1 MRFNE
6 KRFAEEYDRRLIDEG
21 YPGNLLQKV
30 LEKLEGTGDIIDI
43 GAGSG
48 FFTIPLAK
56 RGFHVHA
63 VEPSEKMISLMRKK
77 ITDMIS
83 RNITISNI
91 RWEEWTGEHY
101 DASLCIHSLY
111 PMKDPLKGLDNMI
124 GFSRRRILAVRNP
137 DTETLTGKIKSLFK
151 KNIVTTDYIKMTEE
165 YLNSRGVEFM
175 KEDIFQER
183 ITRFESLEEGV
194 SYYRYFLKI
203 DNEQSELLREK
214 FAELTEKK
222 NGYHVFRSHYHDIL
236 YTF

>member
-21 YPGNLLQKV
+21 YPGNLLLAV
-30 LEKLEGTGDIIDI
+30 LEKLEGIGNIIDI

-48 FFTIPLAK
+48 FFTIPLAE

-63 VEPSEKMISLMRKK
+63 VEPSEKMTSLMRKK
-77 ITDMIS
+77 IDKRIS
-83 RNITISNI
+83 PNITISNI
-91 RWEEWTGEHY
+91 GWEDWTGEHY

-111 PMKDPLKGLDNMI
+111 PMKDPLKGLENMVS
-124 GFSRRRILAVRNP
+124 FSQRRILAVRKP
-137 DTETLTGKIKSLFK
+137 DSETLTGKIKSLFK
-151 KNIVTTDYIKMTEE
+151 KNSVTTDYIKMTEE
-165 YLNSRGVEFM
+165 YLNSGGVEFR

-203 DNEQSELLREK
+203 EKEQTDLLRERL
-214 FAELTEKK
+214 AELTEESD
-222 NGYHVFRSHYHDIL
+222 GFHVFRSHYHDIL